1 MTEMNEKE
9 KLIEQG
15 RKKLIMSPLPVKWLK
30 FLIYAYPIIVIIMSV
45 ISIIMN
51 SVTIS
56 VTLSEEVSKTLAS
69 DKIALLICIEIFVI
83 LVCAATI
90 VYCVILRLRQ
100 PMLTEQ
106 TKKELVSFII
116 IRSTVSMI
124 TELATTVMRIQCF
137 PERVNYESEFT
148 FCGFTA
154 ITLAAFV
161 MLNLKYLKKR
171 SYIFSEQ
178 SCSKDTKRKKK
189 KKK

>member
-1 MTEMNEKE
+1 MSERE
-9 KLIEQG
+9 KLIEFG
-15 RKKLIMSPLPVKWLK
+15 RKKLIMSPLPVRWLK
-30 FLIYAYPIIVIIMSV
+30 FLIYVYPIIVIIISV
-45 ISIIMN
+45 IGIVMN

-56 VTLSEEVSKTLAS
+56 ATLSEEVSRELSA
-69 DKIALLICIEIFVI
+69 DKIAFIIGGNIFFT
-83 LVCAATI
+83 LVCIATAI
-90 VYCVILRLRQ
+90 YCIILRKRQ

-106 TKKELVSFII
+106 TEKELRAFII
-116 IRSTVSMI
+116 IRSTVSLI

-161 MLNLKYLKKR
+161 VLNLKYLKKR
-171 SYIFSEQ
+171 SYVFLDQ
-178 SCSKDTKRKKK
+178 SYYSKDATKRKKK

>member
-1 MTEMNEKE
+1 MNEKE
-9 KLIEQG
+9 KLIEFG

-30 FLIYAYPIIVIIMSV
+30 FLIYAYPIIVIIISV

-56 VTLSEEVSKTLAS
+56 ATLSEEVSKTLPQ
-69 DKIALLICIEIFVI
+69 DKITLIICIEIFTI
-83 LVCAATI
+83 LVCAATA
-90 VYCVILRLRQ
+90 VYCVILRSRQ

-116 IRSTVSMI
+116 IRSTVSML

-137 PERVNYESEFT
+137 PERVNYESKFT

-171 SYIFSEQ
+171 SYIFLDQ
-178 SCSKDTKRKKK
+178 SYYSKDAIKRKRKKK
-189 KKK
+189 K

>member
-1 MTEMNEKE
+1 MNEKE
-9 KLIEQG
+9 QLIEFG

-30 FLIYAYPIIVIIMSV
+30 FLIYAYPIIVIIISV

-56 VTLSEEVSKTLAS
+56 ATLSEEVSKTLSS
-69 DKIALLICIEIFVI
+69 DKITFIICIEIFTI
-83 LVCAATI
+83 LVCAATA

-116 IRSTVSMI
+116 IRSTVSML

-171 SYIFSEQ
+171 SYIFLDQ
-178 SCSKDTKRKKK
+178 SYYSKDAIKRKRKKK
-189 KKK
+189 K